1 MHALLH
7 GQALLVKPMLARGMG
22 TQHLTHSDMADGEKQ
37 ARLNAAHICAGTG
50 LTPRHICAGTR
61 AHPRPHPCIGHRWYA
76 YVPVCRAV
84 QRSEAEALSAAL
96 YKPAAQLLGAKPKK
110 KTTKRKTAASGLV
123 RRCAAGSL
131 HTPADDC

>member
-50 LTPRHICAGTR
+50 LTPRHICAETLAPIRASVTAGTHTFR
-61 AHPRPHPCIGHRWYA
+61 CVGPC
-76 YVPVCRAV
+76 
-84 QRSEAEALSAAL
+84 S
-96 YKPAAQLLGAKPKK
+96 
-110 KTTKRKTAASGLV
+110 V
-123 RRCAAGSL
+123 RRRRR
-131 HTPADDC
+131 